1 MADFTGDRW
10 YTRDN
15 EIVATYFGWVAIIKP
30 VFVGNGLLMSW
41 SLKLSEGSGGER
53 LPITYFKSLEK
64 AVEKVNS
71 LMDFKTFKDLK
82 SHVCD
87 EQTQA

>member
-30 VFVGNGLLMSW
+30 VFIGNGLLMSW

-82 SHVCD
+82 SHICG

>member
-15 EIVATYFGWVAIIKP
+15 EIVATYFGWAAIIKP

-64 AVEKVNS
+64 AVAKVNF

-82 SHVCD
+82 NHICD

>member
-15 EIVATYFGWVAIIKP
+15 EIVATYFGWIAIIKP

-53 LPITYFKSLEK
+53 LHITYFKSIKK
-64 AVEKVNS
+64 AVAKVNS

-82 SHVCD
+82 SHICD

>member
-64 AVEKVNS
+64 AVAKVNS

-82 SHVCD
+82 SHICS
-87 EQTQA
+87 EQAQA

>member
-82 SHVCD
+82 SHICG

>member
-1 MADFTGDRW
+1 M
-10 YTRDN
+10 
-15 EIVATYFGWVAIIKP
+15 
-30 VFVGNGLLMSW
+30 
-41 SLKLSEGSGGER
+41 SEGSGGER

-71 LMDFKTFKDLK
+71 LMDFTFKDLK
-82 SHVCD
+82 SHICG

>member
-1 MADFTGDRW
+1 MAANFEGDRW

-15 EIVATYFGWVAIIKP
+15 EIVATYFGWIAIIKP

-53 LPITYFKSLEK
+53 LPITYFKSLK
-64 AVEKVNS
+64 Q
-71 LMDFKTFKDLK
+71 K
-82 SHVCD
+82 SWPL
-87 EQTQA
+87 

>member
-15 EIVATYFGWVAIIKP
+15 EIVATYFGWIAIIKP

-64 AVEKVNS
+64 AVSKVNS

-82 SHVCD
+82 SHICG

>member
-30 VFVGNGLLMSW
+30 VFIGNGLLMSW

-53 LPITYFKSLEK
+53 LLITYFKSLEK

-82 SHVCD
+82 SHICG